1 MNKQIGLTH
10 IGLRIAAA
18 AAMAGL
24 ALPTRAE
31 YAPDPNFFNC
41 TDATGYY
48 NVAATND
55 WRARLQTSDPKAMQE
70 VAGKWYAEFFSQE
83 NNAAYNNAITYDPS
97 GGMEFS
103 TRTCS
108 GASGIQ
114 RCTDDFGHG
123 RFTAHRDASGWIF
136 ITRNV
141 TSQTRINSCGG
152 AYYKMQNGALLDQA
166 GTHWQRLQ

>member
-1 MNKQIGLTH
+1 MNMQVC
-10 IGLRIAAA
+10 LRIAAA
-18 AAMAGL
+18 AVITSL
-24 ALPTRAE
+24 TLPSSAA

-55 WRARLQTSDPKAMQE
+55 WRGRLQTSDPQAMQE

-83 NNAAYNNAITYDPS
+83 NNVAYNNVITYDPT

-103 TRTCS
+103 TRTCYS
-108 GASGIQ
+108 ASGIQ
-114 RCTDDFGHG
+114 RCTDDYGHG

-141 TSQTRINSCGG
+141 TSQTPINSCGG
-152 AYYKMQNGALLDQA
+152 ANYRMENGVLVDQA
-166 GTHWQRLQ
+166 GTRWQRLQ